1 ISVYANPV
9 IDGKVKIAADK
20 ELINVKITIYND
32 AGQKEYE
39 IALDSLKLPTELDLS
54 SKKISGKHI
63 LKLDYSGLTRSFPLI
78 FE

>member
-1 ISVYANPV
+1 LSVYANPV

-20 ELINVKITIYND
+20 ELKNVRVTIFND

-39 IALDSLKLPTELDLS
+39 TILETLKLPTEIDLS
-54 SKKISGKHI
+54 SKRISGKHI
-63 LKLDYSGLTRSFPLI
+63 LKMDYSGLTRSFPLI